1 MLNGST
7 PESDEEGDST
17 RTLGPGTPLTQG
29 DVSRRL
35 FAPTYT
41 NHPRIV
47 LDRRAVPTYIAVPV
61 HAVW

>member
-1 MLNGST
+1 VLNGST

-35 FAPTYT
+35 FSRPSGIETPSSPAPSTRCSA
-41 NHPRIV
+41 PRASA
-47 LDRRAVPTYIAVPV
+47 L
-61 HAVW
+61 